1 MYHPLV
7 FCLINLPIHAAQ
19 FWSREALFKNNTLCR
34 YTTSFRYVNVFA
46 DWMSVGMIAVSRCM
60 SLKKIYIF
68 ERNAKYI
75 AISIWVYAAIL
86 FFSSAVSRSDLI
98 LTSTYVHTIFATFI
112 YFFQTYG
119 IFGYDCITGKC
130 DLLPGSHFWVSYG
143 LGIGNQF
150 GKSRLFFHFS
160 LKSRPPDRFLSSEVT
175 ST

>member
-1 MYHPLV
+1 MYHLLA

-60 SLKKIYIF
+60 SLKKISIF

-86 FFSSAVSRSDLI
+86 FFASAVS
-98 LTSTYVHTIFATFI
+98 
-112 YFFQTYG
+112 
-119 IFGYDCITGKC
+119 
-130 DLLPGSHFWVSYG
+130 
-143 LGIGNQF
+143 
-150 GKSRLFFHFS
+150 
-160 LKSRPPDRFLSSEVT
+160 
-175 ST
+175 

>member
-98 LTSTYVHTIFATFI
+98 LTSTYI
-112 YFFQTYG
+112 
-119 IFGYDCITGKC
+119 
-130 DLLPGSHFWVSYG
+130 
-143 LGIGNQF
+143 
-150 GKSRLFFHFS
+150 
-160 LKSRPPDRFLSSEVT
+160 
-175 ST
+175 